1 MMSDDLLPQT
11 ANTAPQAHS
20 RRDRSGISAILA
32 ALIGLL
38 ALIVSGYTAYI
49 QRQQVRAQVWPYL
62 LVGYADPERAMIVL
76 DKGVGPAIVRS
87 VEVLVDGKHYARWS
101 EVLAALGIDN
111 PDDHEHSTISG
122 NVLSSGE
129 RLSMLS
135 IPDEARYKAFVAQST
150 HRLATHICYCSTLGE
165 CWSNV
170 RGESRD
176 RPAVQAVDRCP
187 ALAADEAFKD

>member
-1 MMSDDLLPQT
+1 MLSGDEA
-11 ANTAPQAHS
+11 ANS
-20 RRDRSGISAILA
+20 GRRKRYWDALAATLA
-32 ALIGLL
+32 ALIGFL
-38 ALIVSGYTAYI
+38 ALIVSGYTAYV

-62 LVGYADPERAMIVL
+62 LVGYADPDRAMIIL

-122 NVLSSGE
+122 NVLSPGE
-129 RLSMLS
+129 RLAMLS
-135 IPDEARYKAFVAQST
+135 IPDDTRYKVFLAQSA
-150 HRLATHICYCSTLGE
+150 HRLATRVCYCSTLGE

-176 RPAVQAVDRCP
+176 RPPVQGVDRCP
-187 ALAADEAFKD
+187 TLAADEAFKD